1 MIFNSAV
8 ELSKKRDEVNF
19 SSLINSEGC
28 WFIYMYQVWLCHKK
42 YHKKCSSIWSRTKTR
57 GPRAWTVSCVTQP
70 PDRPVRESHDCILS
84 FNLDS
89 NPWSYT
95 TLSLTLTPNCII
107 CCLQTS
113 IHYGGGGGSWII
125 YLYPSFREENCKLL
139 VKIDL
144 QANLL

>member
-8 ELSKKRDEVNF
+8 ELKLCRKETRWTFPLKSIQKGVG
-19 SSLINSEGC
+19 SSTCTKCYYAI
-28 WFIYMYQVWLCHKK
+28 KK

-57 GPRAWTVSCVTQP
+57 DPRAWTVSCVTQP

-113 IHYGGGGGSWII
+113 IHYGGGGVLGLFI
-125 YLYPSFREENCKLL
+125 YTLASGR
-139 VKIDL
+139 KIV
-144 QANLL
+144 NFW